1 MTAVATFPQAST
13 PASPKFD
20 RKAKGDVVKSIG
32 VAYCQILVKVGVPKP
47 EAVKIAAAIA
57 KFDIVNRQPSPEQ
70 RELIAQFSALICR
83 AQLWRSHLLLS

>member
-1 MTAVATFPQAST
+1 MTAAVAPRPVVT
-13 PASPKFD
+13 PSLNPE
-20 RKAKGDVVKSIG
+20 AKRHAVKHVG
-32 VAYCQILVKVGVPKP
+32 VAYWQLLVKVGVPKP

-70 RELIAQFSALICR
+70 RALISQFSAAICR